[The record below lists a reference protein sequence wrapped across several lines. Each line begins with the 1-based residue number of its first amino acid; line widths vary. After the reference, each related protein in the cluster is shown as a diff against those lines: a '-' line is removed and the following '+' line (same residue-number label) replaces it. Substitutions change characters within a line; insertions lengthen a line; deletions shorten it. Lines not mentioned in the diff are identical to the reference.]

1 MKKILSL
8 LLCLVMLAA
17 LAIPGI
23 AAQSPAAL
31 SGTAETAWIM
41 KYGNVVLSLT
51 KEELQGAG
59 YEFGDVLT
67 VTFLDQTLDLP
78 LCSNYSDVDSGLPAV
93 FARDKDAN
101 VILAI
106 NMGDFATT
114 YGIAVKTT
122 HEDKSFEW
130 NWAEGVTGPVSFTIE
145 MKQAGGY
152 RDEYLLHQLSYTDDR
167 ADYPDLSDEEFA
179 NFRAVETT
187 GMGKGVLYRTAS
199 PINPEHNRNT
209 YADAA
214 IRASGVTVVMNLADD
229 DATARA
235 YPGFDDSYY
244 ATTSF
249 IALNMG
255 VDFFASEFRE
265 KLAEGLRYLAEH
277 PGVYAI
283 HCTEGKDRAGFVV
296 ALLECLMGA
305 SVQEVS
311 EDYMRT
317 FRNYYGVNPGEERYE
332 AVLNSGIVKS
342 LCRAFGVDDL
352 ESADLAACAQTY
364 LRTCGLTDE
373 TIETLKK
380 NLSAAP
386 AKEAEADGVLT
397 RGEFIMG
404 LFELSGEKDMEPR
417 QAYFEDVPMHG
428 ELALAI
434 RWAVGNGIV
443 KGYGDG
449 RFGPDDP
456 VTREQMATMLYR
468 NAVLLGQGFQGMWM
482 FLLNYPDAAEISEWA
497 DEAMHWVVMHGILV
511 GTDRGLEPKAAATD
525 AQLTI
530 VLDRW
535 QSFLAQL
542 AA

>member
-1 MKKILSL
+1 MKKTLSI
-8 LLCLVMLAA
+8 LLCLVMLVA
-17 LAIPGI
+17 LAVPGF
-23 AAQSPAAL
+23 AADCPSLSATAQAAD
-31 SGTAETAWIM
+31 IM
-41 KYGNVVLSLT
+41 KYGNVVLSLR
-51 KEELQGAG
+51 KEELLGAG
-59 YEFGDVLT
+59 YAYGDVVT
-67 VTFLDQTLDLP
+67 VKFLDQTLELP
-78 LCSNYSDVDSGLPAV
+78 VCSNYSDVDSGLPGV
-93 FARDKDAN
+93 FARQKEEN

-114 YGIAVKTT
+114 YKIAVKTT
-122 HEDKSFEW
+122 HEDKSFVW

-152 RDEYLLHQLSYTDDR
+152 RDEYLLHQLSYTDER
-167 ADYPDLSDEEFA
+167 ADYPDLSDAEFA

-214 IRASGVTVVMNLADD
+214 IRAAGVTVVMNLADD

-235 YPGFDDSYY
+235 YPGFDESYY

-249 IALNMG
+249 ISLNMG
-255 VDFFASEFRE
+255 VDFFAQEFQE
-265 KLAEGLRYLAEH
+265 KLAEGLRFLAAH
-277 PGVYAI
+277 PGVYAV
-283 HCTEGKDRAGFVV
+283 HCTEGKDRAGFVI

-305 SVQEVS
+305 SAQEVS

-317 FRNYYGVNPGEERYE
+317 FYNYYGVNPGEERYD
-332 AVLNSGIVKS
+332 AVLKSGIVKS
-342 LCRAFGVDDL
+342 LCRAFAIDDL
-352 ESADLAACAQTY
+352 ESADLAACAQSY
-364 LRTCGLTDE
+364 LRACGLTDE
-373 TIETLKK
+373 TIEALKK
-380 NLSAAP
+380 NLSAAQE
-386 AKEAEADGVLT
+386 KEAEVDGVLT

-417 QAYFEDVPMHG
+417 QAYFDDVPMHG
-428 ELALAI
+428 DLALAI

-482 FLLNYPDAAEISEWA
+482 FYLNYPDAAEISEWA
-497 DEAMHWVVMHGILV
+497 DEAMHWVVMNGILI
-511 GTDRGLEPKAAATD
+511 GSDRGLEPKANATD
-525 AQLTI
+525 AQLAT

-535 QSFLAQL
+535 QSFLSQI

>member
-1 MKKILSL
+1 MKKTLSI
-8 LLCLVMLAA
+8 LLCLVMLIA
-17 LAIPGI
+17 LAVPGL
-23 AAQSPAAL
+23 AADCPAL
-31 SGTAETAWIM
+31 SATAQAEDIM
-41 KYGNVVLSLT
+41 KYGNIVLSLR
-51 KEELQGAG
+51 KEELLGAG
-59 YEFGDVLT
+59 YAYGDVVT
-67 VTFLDQTLDLP
+67 VKFLDQTLELP
-78 LCSNYSDVDSGLPAV
+78 VCSNYSDVDSGLPGV
-93 FARDKDAN
+93 FARDKDAY

-114 YGIAVKTT
+114 YQIAVKTT
-122 HEDKSFEW
+122 QEDKSFVW
-130 NWAEGVTGPVSFTIE
+130 SWAEGVTGPVSFTIE

-152 RDEYLLHQLSYTDDR
+152 RDEYLLHQLSYTDER
-167 ADYPDLSDEEFA
+167 ADYPDLSDAEFA

-214 IRASGVTVVMNLADD
+214 IRAAGVTVVMNLADD
-229 DATARA
+229 DATAHA
-235 YPGFDDSYY
+235 YPGFDESYY

-255 VDFFASEFRE
+255 VDFFAQEFQD
-265 KLAEGLRYLAEH
+265 KLAEGLRFLAAH
-277 PGVYAI
+277 PGVYAV
-283 HCTEGKDRAGFVV
+283 HCTEGKDRAGFII
-296 ALLECLMGA
+296 ALLECLVGA
-305 SVQEVS
+305 SAQEVS

-317 FRNYYGVNPGEERYE
+317 FYNYYGVNPGEERYD
-332 AVLNSGIVKS
+332 AVLKSGIVKS
-342 LCRAFGVDDL
+342 LCRAFAIDDL

-364 LRTCGLTDE
+364 LRACGLTDE
-373 TIETLKK
+373 TIEALEK

-386 AKEAEADGVLT
+386 EKEAEGDGVLT

-404 LFELSGEKDMEPR
+404 LFALSGEKDMEPR
-417 QAYFEDVPMHG
+417 QAYFDDVPMHG
-428 ELALAI
+428 DLALTI

-482 FLLNYPDAAEISEWA
+482 FYLNYPDAAEISDWA
-497 DEAMHWVVMHGILV
+497 DEAMHWVVMNGILI
-511 GTDRGLEPKAAATD
+511 GSDRGLEPKANATD
-525 AQLTI
+525 AQLAT

-535 QSFLAQL
+535 QSFLNQI